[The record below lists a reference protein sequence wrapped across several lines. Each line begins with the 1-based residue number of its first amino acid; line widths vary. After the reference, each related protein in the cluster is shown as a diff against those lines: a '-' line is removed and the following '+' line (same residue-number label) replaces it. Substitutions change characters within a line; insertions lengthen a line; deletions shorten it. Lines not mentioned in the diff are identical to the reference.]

1 MSLTSQYS
9 KQDIILTVLKG
20 IVLLDFQDAISVS
33 FADTLFLNKDVL
45 YLASALCKYYIS
57 RFLLKNVQVG
67 RKPQQE
73 KTYHRKH
80 IHNNV
85 EIGRG
90 TSFLAHDDQDF
101 SLTRLQETK
110 NLQMD
115 RPINSVIWA
124 FPPYTYFH
132 HKYF

>member
-1 MSLTSQYS
+1 MSLTSQSS

-73 KTYHRKH
+73 KTNLSLKLITIFNKLYSFKQRK
-80 IHNNV
+80 
-85 EIGRG
+85 EIY
-90 TSFLAHDDQDF
+90 
-101 SLTRLQETK
+101 
-110 NLQMD
+110 
-115 RPINSVIWA
+115 
-124 FPPYTYFH
+124 YTPLI
-132 HKYF
+132 